1 MASER
6 TTAGFLPPHS
16 RIIFFKLLCPENSKN
31 NRPTSVDPVKEI
43 ASISKCLPIGSP
55 TSGPSPG
62 RTLRTPGGIPA
73 SVASSATLSAV
84 IDVCSAGLTITL
96 LPPAS
101 AGAIFQASIIKG
113 KFQGSTQPT
122 TPNGSRVMRPTASTF
137 AGEI

>member
-1 MASER
+1 M
-6 TTAGFLPPHS
+6 
-16 RIIFFKLLCPENSKN
+16 LCPENSKN

-62 RTLRTPGGIPA
+62 RTFKTPGGIPA
-73 SVASSATLSAV
+73 SIASSATLSAV

-101 AGAIFQASIIKG
+101 AGAIFHASIMRG

-122 TPNGSRVMRPTASTF
+122 TPKGSRVIRPTASAF